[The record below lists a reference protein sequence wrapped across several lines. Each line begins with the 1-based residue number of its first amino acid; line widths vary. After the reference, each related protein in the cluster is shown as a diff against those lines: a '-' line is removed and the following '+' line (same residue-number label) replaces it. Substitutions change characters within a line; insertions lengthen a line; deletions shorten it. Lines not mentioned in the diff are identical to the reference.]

1 MKFGENSLVS
11 SFPPRPDTEL
21 PGFAAFFKDLGPRGC
36 KASSGTPPPPSPA
49 LPAWEERKLPPAW
62 WGGRLT
68 FNLSFL
74 SGAGALVTF
83 FLHSFPTLKPIKQT
97 P

>member
-36 KASSGTPPPPSPA
+36 KASSGTTPPPQAQPS
-49 LPAWEERKLPPAW
+49 LPGRSGSYLQL
-62 WGGRLT
+62 GG
-68 FNLSFL
+68 
-74 SGAGALVTF
+74 GAGSPLT
-83 FLHSFPTLKPIKQT
+83 
-97 P
+97 